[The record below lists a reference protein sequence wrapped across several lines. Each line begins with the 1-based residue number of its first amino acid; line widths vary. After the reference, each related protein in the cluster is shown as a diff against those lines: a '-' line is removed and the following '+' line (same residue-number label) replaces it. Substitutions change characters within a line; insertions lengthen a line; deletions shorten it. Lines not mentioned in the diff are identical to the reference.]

1 MKKQSD
7 SPDINPRSTNF
18 CEFLMSYFVVKK
30 ITEEQVSTFSKLSLE
45 DSVTVT
51 K

>member
-18 CEFLMSYFVVKK
+18 CEYLMSYFVVNK
-30 ITEEQVSTFSKLSLE
+30 ITEEQVALVFTNWKELC
-45 DSVTVT
+45 
-51 K
+51 